1 MTKRFLAT
9 TTTALT
15 LVFAGA
21 AAQADDRASV
31 SEQASEAAGAI
42 ADTAYAIGES
52 ATDAAQ
58 AGVEAVGAD
67 DAYSAASDV
76 SAQLDAA
83 LTNDAVVRSSDG
95 EVIGTVSKRDM
106 TGSRVIIDLD
116 GEMEG
121 ADERAI
127 ENAAVSV
134 NRLSVNADEELVLN
148 MSEEEFA
155 AALRTATEVRVDD
168 NG

>member
-1 MTKRFLAT
+1 M
-9 TTTALT
+9 
-15 LVFAGA
+15 
-21 AAQADDRASV
+21 
-31 SEQASEAAGAI
+31 
-42 ADTAYAIGES
+42 
-52 ATDAAQ
+52 
-58 AGVEAVGAD
+58 EAVGAD

-106 TGSRVIIDLD
+106 TASRVIIDLD

-121 ADERAI
+121 ADDRAI